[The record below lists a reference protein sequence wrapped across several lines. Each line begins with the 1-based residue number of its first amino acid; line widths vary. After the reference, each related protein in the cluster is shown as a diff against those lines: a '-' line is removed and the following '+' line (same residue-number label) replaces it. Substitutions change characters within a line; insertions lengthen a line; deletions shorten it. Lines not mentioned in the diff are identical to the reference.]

1 MVDISKAFEKTGENL
16 SPEPHEKKTGGEI
29 EFKIED
35 KLDDHLYMYHMPYT
49 YIAEQI
55 RKIRTF
61 IYHSPLWS
69 DKKVFMVTSSLPS
82 EGKSLISS
90 NLAISIARGED
101 KNVILIECDLR
112 RPSLYKL
119 FGNRPAAGVADILQ
133 GRKTLDECLVKTP
146 VERLE
151 MLHATKEPPSN
162 PSELLE
168 SRNMRHLFEEIKER
182 FPQSYLIVDTPPVQA
197 TVDPKVISKYV
208 DGIVFVV
215 KYRYVRQMDYKASIS
230 AMPREKIVGT
240 VLNAVDAMP
249 ATMYKYKKYNYHKY
263 Y

>member
-1 MVDISKAFEKTGENL
+1 MVDISKAFEKAGEKL
-16 SPEPHEKKTGGEI
+16 SPKAHEEKPGKEI
-29 EFKIED
+29 EFKIEET
-35 KLDDHLYMYHMPYT
+35 LDDHLYMYHMPYT

-61 IYHSPLWS
+61 IYHSPIWS
-69 DKKVFMVTSSLPS
+69 DKKIFMVTSSLPS
-82 EGKSLISS
+82 EGKSLISA

-101 KNVILIECDLR
+101 KNVILIDCDLR

-119 FGNRPAAGVADILQ
+119 FRYQPAAGVAEILQ
-133 GRKTLDECLVKTP
+133 GRKTLDECLIKTP
-146 VERLE
+146 IERLE

-168 SRNMRHLFEEIKER
+168 SKKMALLFEEIKER
-182 FPQSYLIVDTPPVQA
+182 FPESYIIVDTPPIQA

-208 DGIVFVV
+208 DGIIFVV
-215 KYRYVRQMDYKASIS
+215 KYRYVRQMDYKSSIS
-230 AMPREKIVGT
+230 VLPRDMIVGT

>member
-1 MVDISKAFEKTGENL
+1 MVDISKAFEKAGEKSSL
-16 SPEPHEKKTGGEI
+16 KVDSEKHDE
-29 EFKIED
+29 KIELRIEET
-35 KLDDHLYMYHMPYT
+35 LDDHLYMYHIPYT

-61 IYHSPLWS
+61 IFHAPAWS
-69 DKKVFMVTSSLPS
+69 DKKIFMVTSSLPS
-82 EGKSLISS
+82 EGKSLISA

-101 KNVILIECDLR
+101 KNVILLECDLR

-119 FGNRPAAGVADILQ
+119 FRYQPSSGVAEILQ
-133 GRKTLDECLVKTP
+133 GKKTLDECLIKTP
-146 VERLE
+146 IERLLL
-151 MLHATKEPPSN
+151 MHATKEPPTN

-168 SRNMRHLFEEIKER
+168 SRNMSLLFEEIKDR
-182 FPQSYLIVDTPPVQA
+182 FSESYIIVDTSPIQA

-208 DGIVFVV
+208 DGVIFVV
-215 KYRYVRQMDYKASIS
+215 KYRYARQMDYKASITLF
-230 AMPREKIVGT
+230 PRDKIVGT

>member
-1 MVDISKAFEKTGENL
+1 MVDISKAFEKAGEKP
-16 SPEPHEKKTGGEI
+16 SPEVLEEKHDQ
-29 EFKIED
+29 KIEL
-35 KLDDHLYMYHMPYT
+35 KIEETLDDHLYMYHMPYT

-61 IYHSPLWS
+61 IFHTPAWS

-82 EGKSLISS
+82 EGKSLISA
-90 NLAISIARGED
+90 NLAVSIARGED
-101 KNVILIECDLR
+101 KNVILLECDLR

-119 FGNRPAAGVADILQ
+119 FRYQPSPGVAEILQ
-133 GRKTLDECLVKTP
+133 GKKTFDECLIKTP
-146 VERLE
+146 IERLE
-151 MLHATKEPPSN
+151 LLHATKEPPSN

-168 SRNMRHLFEEIKER
+168 SKNMALLFEEIRER
-182 FPQSYLIVDTPPVQA
+182 FPESYIIVDTPPVQA

-208 DGIVFVV
+208 DGIIFVV
-215 KYRYVRQMDYKASIS
+215 KYRYARQMDYKASIT
-230 AMPREKIVGT
+230 AFPKDKIVGT

>member
-1 MVDISKAFEKTGENL
+1 MVDISKAFEKAGEK
-16 SPEPHEKKTGGEI
+16 SSSKVHEEKHSE
-29 EFKIED
+29 KIEL
-35 KLDDHLYMYHMPYT
+35 KIEEALDNHLYMYHMPYT

-61 IYHSPLWS
+61 IFHSPTWS
-69 DKKVFMVTSSLPS
+69 DKKIFMVTSSLPS
-82 EGKSLISS
+82 EGKSLISA

-101 KNVILIECDLR
+101 KNVILLECDLR

-119 FGNRPAAGVADILQ
+119 FKYKPSSGLAEILQ
-133 GRKTLDECLVKTP
+133 GKKTLDECLIKTP

-151 MLHATKEPPSN
+151 LLHATKEPPTN

-168 SRNMRHLFEEIKER
+168 SKNMTLLFQEIKER
-182 FPQSYLIVDTPPVQA
+182 FPESYIIVDTPPIQA

-208 DGIVFVV
+208 DGVIFVV
-215 KYRYVRQMDYKASIS
+215 RYRYARQMDYKASITIF
-230 AMPREKIVGT
+230 PKEKIVGT
-240 VLNAVDAMP
+240 VLNAIDAMP
-249 ATMYKYKKYNYHKY
+249 ATMYKYRKYNYHKY

>member
-1 MVDISKAFEKTGENL
+1 MVDISKAFEKVGEKS
-16 SPEPHEKKTGGEI
+16 SPKVHEDKHDQEI
-29 EFKIED
+29 ELRIEET
-35 KLDDHLYMYHMPYT
+35 LDDHLYMYHMPYT

-61 IYHSPLWS
+61 IFHAPIWS
-69 DKKVFMVTSSLPS
+69 GKKVFMVTSSLPS
-82 EGKSLISS
+82 EGKSLISA
-90 NLAISIARGED
+90 NLAVSIARGED
-101 KNVILIECDLR
+101 KNVILLECDLR

-119 FGNRPAAGVADILQ
+119 FRYQPSSGVAEILQ
-133 GRKTLDECLVKTP
+133 GKKTLDECLIKTP
-146 VERLE
+146 VERLGL
-151 MLHATKEPPSN
+151 LHATKEPPSN

-168 SRNMRHLFEEIKER
+168 SKNMAHLFEEIKER
-182 FPQSYLIVDTPPVQA
+182 FPESYIIVDTPPVQA

-208 DGIVFVV
+208 DGIIFIV
-215 KYRYVRQMDYKASIS
+215 KYRYARQMDYKASIAVFS
-230 AMPREKIVGT
+230 KDKIVGT

>member
-1 MVDISKAFEKTGENL
+1 MVDISKAFEKAGEES
-16 SPEPHEKKTGGEI
+16 SPKAHEEKYGE
-29 EFKIED
+29 KIEL
-35 KLDDHLYMYHMPYT
+35 KIEETLDDHLYMYHMPYA

-61 IYHSPLWS
+61 IFHAPTWS
-69 DKKVFMVTSSLPS
+69 DKKIFMVTSSLPS
-82 EGKSLISS
+82 EGKSLISA

-101 KNVILIECDLR
+101 KNVILLECDLR

-119 FGNRPAAGVADILQ
+119 FRYQPSSGVADILQ
-133 GRKTLDECLVKTP
+133 GKKTLDECLIKTP

-151 MLHATKEPPSN
+151 LLHATKEPPSN

-168 SRNMRHLFEEIKER
+168 SKNMALLFEEIKER
-182 FPQSYLIVDTPPVQA
+182 FPESYIIVDTPPIQA

-208 DGIVFVV
+208 DGVIFVV
-215 KYRYVRQMDYKASIS
+215 KYRYTRQVDYKASITVL
-230 AMPREKIVGT
+230 PREKIVGT

-249 ATMYKYKKYNYHKY
+249 ATMYKYRKYNYHKY

>member
-1 MVDISKAFEKTGENL
+1 MVDISKAFEKAGEKS
-16 SPEPHEKKTGGEI
+16 SPGVYEEKHDQKIELEI
-29 EFKIED
+29 EET
-35 KLDDHLYMYHMPYT
+35 LDDHLYMYHMPYT

-61 IYHSPLWS
+61 IFHSPTWS
-69 DKKVFMVTSSLPS
+69 HKKVFMVTSSLPS
-82 EGKSLISS
+82 EGKSLISA
-90 NLAISIARGED
+90 NLAVSIARGED

-119 FGNRPAAGVADILQ
+119 FKYQPSSGMAEILQ
-133 GRKTLDECLVKTP
+133 GKKTLDECLIKTSI
-146 VERLE
+146 ERLE
-151 MLHATKEPPSN
+151 LLHATKELPSN

-168 SRNMRHLFEEIKER
+168 SKNMALLFEEIRDRYPER
-182 FPQSYLIVDTPPVQA
+182 YIIVDTPPVQA

-208 DGIVFVV
+208 DGVIFIV
-215 KYRYVRQMDYKASIS
+215 KYRYTRQMDYKASITVF
-230 AMPREKIVGT
+230 PKDKIVGT

-249 ATMYKYKKYNYHKY
+249 ATIYKYKKYNYHKY